1 MWQQPMK
8 THNSGVRV
16 EQGDLPAE
24 LASAFGEADRIAWDV
39 ETTGLD
45 WRLERLA
52 TCQLFAE
59 GVGVVVV
66 RIRTAGS
73 CPERLA
79 ALLEEPA
86 VEKVFHHAPFDL
98 RFMVHAWNVQPTSI
112 RCTKVA
118 SKLLA
123 PDAPNETHSL
133 QQLVAR
139 NLGVSLIKGEVRT
152 SDWTAANLTPEQLD
166 YAVGDVLHLLALL
179 DVLQADLEQA
189 HLARL
194 YDDCCAFLPARVLL
208 ELGGYTDVFA
218 Y

>member
-1 MWQQPMK
+1 MR
-8 THNSGVRV
+8 THSSGVRV
-16 EQGDLPAE
+16 EQGDLPTA
-24 LASAFGEADRIAWDV
+24 LASAFGETDRVAWDV

-45 WRLERLA
+45 WQQERLS

-66 RIRTAGS
+66 RIRTADS
-73 CPERLA
+73 RPERLA
-79 ALLEEPA
+79 ALLEDAA

-139 NLGVSLIKGEVRT
+139 NLGVSLTKGEVRT
-152 SDWTAANLTPEQLD
+152 SDWTASSLTPEQLD

-179 DVLQADLEQA
+179 DALQADLEQT
-189 HLARL
+189 HMTRL
-194 YDDCCAFLPARVLL
+194 YDDCCAFLPARVSL
-208 ELGGYTDVFA
+208 ELGGYPDVFA